1 MRQALAIY
9 ERTREFDRS
18 AAVYKQLGD
27 SARAM
32 NRYEDARQFY
42 REARALL
49 GLSADRRMSARVTL
63 MQGLIEDDMQG
74 FDAAADFYTQA
85 AALAANENDPHLLG
99 EIAEAMAR
107 LEQRRDR
114 PAQAH
119 ELLDNAL
126 AQYGAAGDLAAQA
139 RVRESL
145 MQLDAGRRPAAEPR
159 N

>member
-1 MRQALAIY
+1 MTARYALRAGPDGTLILVSKPRKRLAFAFGFLLLIGALA
-9 ERTREFDRS
+9 
-18 AAVYKQLGD
+18 A
-27 SARAM
+27 
-32 NRYEDARQFY
+32 
-42 REARALL
+42 
-49 GLSADRRMSARVTL
+49 
-63 MQGLIEDDMQG
+63 G